1 MLNSCSLRL
10 QIKENPWEALKHMWS
25 FSSSLGGLLTQSLV
39 STPASLL
46 ENVKHVDSNSLSF
59 SSGTPRPLTLIPV
72 QLLSQSHQGSK
83 KKKQIPERLCRRF
96 HFRQENMDGRKLS
109 CLHKHWPCLFQSA
122 ELGACFFWKQE
133 QMMLMGVLKTNVCVS
148 PADCQKKNMLGIK
161 RFKVWCV
168 IWLCVKNC
176 WFRVMWQHRPR
187 NVSAESRNARTW
199 VPLRVVPNYFQLGW
213 KQGYIIFRCR
223 NSTDSLCVLIFF

>member
-122 ELGACFFWKQE
+122 ELGACFLWNRWCWWASWKQVFVCL
-133 QMMLMGVLKTNVCVS
+133 QQTVRRKTCWASSDLKLGVWSDCASRIVGLELCDS
-148 PADCQKKNMLGIK
+148 IDPAMSLL
-161 RFKVWCV
+161 R
-168 IWLCVKNC
+168 
-176 WFRVMWQHRPR
+176 
-187 NVSAESRNARTW
+187 AEM
-199 VPLRVVPNYFQLGW
+199 PEHE
-213 KQGYIIFRCR
+213 
-223 NSTDSLCVLIFF
+223 SL